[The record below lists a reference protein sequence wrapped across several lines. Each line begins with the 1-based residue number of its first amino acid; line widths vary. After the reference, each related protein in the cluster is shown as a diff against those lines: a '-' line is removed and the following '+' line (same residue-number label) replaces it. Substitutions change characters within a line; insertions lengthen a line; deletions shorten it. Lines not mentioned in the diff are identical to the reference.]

1 MMILECEI
9 EMTTLLATLTLSF
22 LIFATAVLVINFC
35 KSRPKNGKHQLT
47 GMCHRSGS
55 ASCCDKKSQML
66 NRS

>member
-1 MMILECEI
+1 MILGCEI

-47 GMCHRSGS
+47 GMCHCSGS
-55 ASCCDKKSQML
+55 ASSCDKKGRRKVT
-66 NRS
+66 N

>member
-1 MMILECEI
+1 
-9 EMTTLLATLTLSF
+9 MTTLLATLTLSF